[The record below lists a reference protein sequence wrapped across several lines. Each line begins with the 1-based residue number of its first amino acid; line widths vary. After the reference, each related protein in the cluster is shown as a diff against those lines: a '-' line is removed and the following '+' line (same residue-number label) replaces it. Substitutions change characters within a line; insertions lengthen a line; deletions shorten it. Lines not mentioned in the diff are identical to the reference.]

1 MDKELLHHKASQ
13 YLKNPK
19 IIQKFK
25 LNYLSSL
32 NTFLDDKN
40 FSLKIQDLP
49 KLKSQ
54 VINKYEKSMDK
65 MKKEKDDRERLKKSE
80 AGLDM
85 KTINTN
91 NDELSSKYLNL
102 FESLK
107 LIILKD
113 YIIKFLFFSKLNFFT
128 NKKYF

>member
-1 MDKELLHHKASQ
+1 MDKELLHYKASQ

-40 FSLKIQDLP
+40 FQNKVQDLP

-54 VINKYEKSMDK
+54 VITKYEKSMEK
-65 MKKEKDDRERLKKSE
+65 MKKEKEDRERLKKSE
-80 AGLDM
+80 AGLDTKIM
-85 KTINTN
+85 INN
-91 NDELSSKYLNL
+91 PEEPNS
-102 FESLK
+102 
-107 LIILKD
+107 I
-113 YIIKFLFFSKLNFFT
+113 
-128 NKKYF
+128 